1 MNFGEWVELVGKGV
15 DAAGIAII
23 AGGAIIATI
32 DFVIQVQRRRNMR
45 QTYRRY
51 RMGLGRAILLGLELL
66 VAADIIRT
74 VAVEPSFE
82 EVGVL
87 AAIVLI
93 RTFLSTALELELEGH
108 WPWQHQDVA
117 GLPRRQGAGNSRI
130 VSCASID

>member
-1 MNFGEWVELVGKGV
+1 MNFGDWVELVGKGV

-23 AGGAIIATI
+23 VIGAIIATV
-32 DFVIQVQRRRNMR
+32 DFILQVQRQNPMR
-45 QTYRRY
+45 EVYRRY

-74 VAVEPSFE
+74 VAVQPTFE
-82 EVGVL
+82 DVGVL

-93 RTFLSTALELELEGH
+93 RTFLSTALELELEGR

-117 GLPRRQGAGNSRI
+117 G
-130 VSCASID
+130 ASEPASNDSPT